1 MNDDDKLDCL
11 IVGGGPAGLSAAI
24 YLARFRRRALLVDA
38 GFSRASLIPL
48 SHNYPGF
55 PDGISGA
62 ELLDRLRRQA
72 ARYNATLTE
81 GTVMRIDRT
90 DDGAFLARVADAP
103 PRLARSVLLATGV
116 VDIEPD
122 LPNVRDAVRRGL
134 VRHCPVCDAFEI
146 INRPVAVI
154 GYGSKGA
161 AEALFL
167 RRYTPRLTLLTMG
180 RDMELSREQRRPL
193 LDAGVRIVE
202 EAVAEVTLVDDRI
215 AAFTT
220 RSGQSLCFDAVYSA
234 LGAKVR
240 SDLALHLGA
249 RCNEHEDLYTDQHM
263 QTSVSGVYAAGDVVC
278 VLNQISVATG
288 HAAIAA
294 SAINQRLEA

>member
-1 MNDDDKLDCL
+1 MNDGDSLDCL
-11 IVGGGPAGLSAAI
+11 IVGGGPAGLTAAI
-24 YLARFRRRALLVDA
+24 YLARFRRRALLLDA
-38 GFSRASLIPL
+38 GSSRAALIPV

-55 PDGISGA
+55 PEGISGL

-72 ARYNATLTE
+72 ARYGAPLME
-81 GTVMRIDRT
+81 GTVSRIDRT
-90 DDGAFLARVADAP
+90 DDGGFVARATDGSC
-103 PRLARSVLLATGV
+103 RQARCVLLATGV

-134 VRHCPVCDAFEI
+134 VRHCPVCDAYEI
-146 INRPVAVI
+146 IDRRVAII
-154 GYGSKGA
+154 GYGCKGA

-167 RRYTPRLTLLTMG
+167 RRYTPWLTVLTMG

-193 LDAGVRIVE
+193 LDAGVQIVE
-202 EAVAEVTLVDDRI
+202 EAVSEVTLEDDRI

-220 RSGQSLCFDAVYSA
+220 SSGRSLRFDAAYSA

-249 RCNEHEDLYTDQHM
+249 RCNEHEDLYTDGQM
-263 QTSVSGVYAAGDVVC
+263 QTSVCGVYAAGDVVC

-294 SAINQRLEA
+294 SAINQRLGA